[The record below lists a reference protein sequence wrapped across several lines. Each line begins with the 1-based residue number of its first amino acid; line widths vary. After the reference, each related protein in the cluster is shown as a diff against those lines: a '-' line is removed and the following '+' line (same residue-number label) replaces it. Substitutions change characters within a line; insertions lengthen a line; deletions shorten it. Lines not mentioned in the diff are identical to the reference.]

1 MSKIYAIKD
10 QAIEAFSQPF
20 FVQAQGQAVRMFMD
34 ETKNEQSQL
43 NKHPQDFE
51 LWYLGEFNEQDGV
64 ITAATNIERVA
75 RAIDFM
81 NKGA

>member
-34 ETKNEQSQL
+34 ESKNEQSQI
-43 NKHPQDFE
+43 NRHPADFE
-51 LWYLGEFNEQDGV
+51 LWYVGEFDEQTGT
-64 ITAATNIERVA
+64 ITGAANIERVA
-75 RAIDFM
+75 RAIDFI
-81 NKGA
+81 NKE

>member
-34 ETKNEQSQL
+34 ESKNEQSQI
-43 NKHPQDFE
+43 NRHPADFE
-51 LWYLGEFNEQDGV
+51 LWYLGDFDEQTGA
-64 ITAATNIERVA
+64 ITAAANIERVA
-75 RAIDFM
+75 RAIDFI
-81 NKGA
+81 NKE

>member
-34 ETKNEQSQL
+34 ESKNEQSQI
-43 NKHPQDFE
+43 NRRPIIVTGKQI
-51 LWYLGEFNEQDGV
+51 G
-64 ITAATNIERVA
+64 
-75 RAIDFM
+75 RAHV
-81 NKGA
+81 

>member
-34 ETKNEQSQL
+34 ESKNEQSQI
-43 NKHPQDFE
+43 NRHPADFE
-51 LWYLGEFNEQDGV
+51 LWYLGEFDEQTGT
-64 ITAATNIERVA
+64 ITGAENIERVA
-75 RAIDFM
+75 RANDFI
-81 NKGA
+81 NKE

>member
-34 ETKNEQSQL
+34 ESKNEQSQI
-43 NKHPQDFE
+43 NRHPADFE
-51 LWYLGEFNEQDGV
+51 LWYLGEFDEQTGT
-64 ITAATNIERVA
+64 ITGAANIERVA
-75 RAIDFM
+75 RAIDFI
-81 NKGA
+81 KE

>member
-34 ETKNEQSQL
+34 ESKNEQSQI
-43 NKHPQDFE
+43 NRHPADFE
-51 LWYLGEFNEQDGV
+51 LWYMGEFDEQTGT
-64 ITAATNIERVA
+64 ITGATNIERVA
-75 RAIDFM
+75 RAIDFI
-81 NKGA
+81 NKE

>member
-34 ETKNEQSQL
+34 ESKNEQSQI
-43 NKHPQDFE
+43 NRHPEDFE
-51 LWYLGEFNEQDGV
+51 LWYIGEFDEQTGQ
-64 ITAATNIERVA
+64 ITAAANVERVA
-75 RAIDFM
+75 RAIDFT
-81 NKGA
+81 NKG

>member
-34 ETKNEQSQL
+34 ESKNEQSQI
-43 NKHPQDFE
+43 NRHPADFE
-51 LWYLGEFNEQDGV
+51 LWYLGEFDEQTGT
-64 ITAATNIERVA
+64 ITGATNIERVA
-75 RAIDFM
+75 RAIDFI
-81 NKGA
+81 NKE

>member
-34 ETKNEQSQL
+34 ESKNEQSQI
-43 NKHPQDFE
+43 NRHPADFE
-51 LWYLGEFNEQDGV
+51 LWYLGEFDEQTGT
-64 ITAATNIERVA
+64 ITGAANIERVA
-75 RAIDFM
+75 RAIDFI
-81 NKGA
+81 NKE

>member
-34 ETKNEQSQL
+34 ESKNEKSQI
-43 NKHPQDFE
+43 NRHPADFE
-51 LWYLGEFNEQDGV
+51 LWYIGEFDEQTGA
-64 ITAATNIERVA
+64 ITGAANIERVA
-75 RAIDFM
+75 RAIDFIT
-81 NKGA
+81 KE

>member
-34 ETKNEQSQL
+34 ETKNEQSQI
-43 NKHPQDFE
+43 NRHPADFE
-51 LWYLGEFNEQDGV
+51 LWYIGEFDEQTGTV
-64 ITAATNIERVA
+64 TAAPNVERVA
-75 RAIDFM
+75 RATDFI
-81 NKGA
+81 NKE